1 MTSMISTH
9 RDWTIDVTPETLAV
23 GFSAHAWMQREAA
36 EGEANGDNFTFSD
49 LGDYATPGEAAARA
63 AGWAVRWL
71 NEND

>member
-1 MTSMISTH
+1 MTEMISMH
-9 RDWTIDVTPETLAV
+9 RDWTIDVTPEPLAI
-23 GFSAHAWMQREAA
+23 GYSARAWMQREAA

-49 LGDYATPGEAAARA
+49 LGDYATQGEAASRA